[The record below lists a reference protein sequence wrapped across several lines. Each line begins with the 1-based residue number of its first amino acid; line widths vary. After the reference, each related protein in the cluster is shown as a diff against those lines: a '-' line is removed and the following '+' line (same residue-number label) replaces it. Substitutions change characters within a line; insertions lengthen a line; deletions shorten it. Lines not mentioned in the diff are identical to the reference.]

1 MPLDPLLAHAICIGL
16 VIADILARSLRL
28 KYFCDSLGYPLG
40 VGEGVVVNAFGDA
53 ACSLTPA
60 RLGGEPARL
69 AGILR
74 YRIPTEAAIVAVSVE
89 ALLGWPAI
97 ILGGAL
103 LIWRYAPEWWH
114 TAGPGIASHARGMW
128 PWFVLVAAISLI
140 LWWAIRRWLR
150 VSAPHRVRR
159 SWHRMLVHWRRMP
172 RWPIIASQPLSIISV
187 FAKVAILPVL
197 VLAAPDPTPLGAVF
211 LGSFALLYSQ
221 MVLPTPSGA
230 GAVEL
235 GFLAGAA
242 GSLGA
247 EGAAIL
253 LWWRFY
259 TSVVG
264 IVLGLGLA
272 ARIYGWTA
280 IRAWFRHRAPARPE

>member
-1 MPLDPLLAHAICIGL
+1 MHLSPLTAHAICIVL
-16 VIADILARSLRL
+16 VVADIVARSLRL

-40 VGEGVVVNAFGDA
+40 VGEGVVVNSFGDA

-89 ALLGWPAI
+89 ALLGWPVI
-97 ILGGAL
+97 ILAGAA
-103 LIWRYAPEWWH
+103 LIWAYAPEWWH
-114 TAGPGIASHARGMW
+114 TAAPGIVGHFHAML
-128 PWFVLVAAISLI
+128 PWLILVALVSLV
-140 LWWAIRRWLR
+140 LWWMIRRWMR
-150 VSAPHRVRR
+150 FAAPHRVRR
-159 SWHRMLVHWRRMP
+159 SWRRMLVHWRRMP
-172 RWPIIASQPLSIISV
+172 IWPIVVSQPLSVVSV
-187 FAKVAILPVL
+187 GAKVAILPVL
-197 VLAAPDPTPLGAVF
+197 ALALPTPPPFGPLL

-242 GSLGA
+242 GALGA
-247 EGAAIL
+247 EGAEL
-253 LWWRFY
+253 LIWWRVY

-264 IVLGLGLA
+264 VALGLGLA
-272 ARIYGWTA
+272 ARIYGWAA
-280 IRAWFRHRAPARPE
+280 IRSWFRHRAPAPR

>member
-1 MPLDPLLAHAICIGL
+1 MHLDPLAAHAICLGL
-16 VIADILARSLRL
+16 VIADVLARSLRL
-28 KYFCDSLGYPLG
+28 KYFCDSLGFPLG
-40 VGEGVVVNAFGDA
+40 VGEGIVVNAFGDA

-74 YRIPTEAAIVAVSVE
+74 YRIPTEAAIVAVSIE
-89 ALLGWPAI
+89 ALLGWPVI
-97 ILGGAL
+97 ILGGAAL
-103 LIWRYAPEWWH
+103 VWLYAPEWWQ
-114 TAGPGIASHARGMW
+114 TAEPGIARHLHAML
-128 PWFVLVAAISLI
+128 PWLILVGVISLV
-140 LWWAIRRWLR
+140 LWWLVRRWMR
-150 VSAPHRVRR
+150 VSAPQRLQR
-159 SWHRMLVHWRRMP
+159 SWRRMLVHWRRMP
-172 RWPIIASQPLSIISV
+172 PWPIVASQPLSV
-187 FAKVAILPVL
+187 VNVGARVAILPVL
-197 VLAAPDPTPLGAVF
+197 ALTLPSPPPLGPLC

-247 EGAAIL
+247 EGVEL
-253 LWWRFY
+253 LIWWRIY

-264 IVLGLGLA
+264 VVLGLGLA
-272 ARIYGWTA
+272 ARIYGWAA
-280 IRAWFRHRAPARPE
+280 IRSWFRHRAPAAPQ

>member
-1 MPLDPLLAHAICIGL
+1 MHLDPLAAHAICIGL
-16 VIADILARSLRL
+16 VLADILARSLRL
-28 KYFCDSLGYPLG
+28 KFFSDSLGYPLG
-40 VGEGVVVNAFGDA
+40 IGQGIVVNAFGDA

-89 ALLGWPAI
+89 ALLGWPVI
-97 ILGGAL
+97 IIGGAL
-103 LIWRYAPEWWH
+103 LVWFYAPEWWR
-114 TAGPGIASHARGMW
+114 TAEPGIAHHAHGMW
-128 PWFVLVAAISLI
+128 PWFVVVAVVSLL
-140 LWWAIRRWLR
+140 LWWLVRRWMR
-150 VSAPHRVRR
+150 VSAPQRVRR

-172 RWPIIASQPLSIISV
+172 RWPIVLSQPLSIVNV
-187 FAKVAILPVL
+187 FSRVAILPVL
-197 VLAAPDPTPLGAVF
+197 ALSLPTPPPIGPLF

-242 GSLGA
+242 GSLGD
-247 EGAAIL
+247 EGTEL
-253 LWWRFY
+253 LFWWRFY
-259 TSVVG
+259 TSAVG
-264 IVLGLGLA
+264 IILGLGLA
-272 ARIYGWTA
+272 ARIYGWAA
-280 IRAWFRHRAPARPE
+280 IRSWFRHRAPASPA